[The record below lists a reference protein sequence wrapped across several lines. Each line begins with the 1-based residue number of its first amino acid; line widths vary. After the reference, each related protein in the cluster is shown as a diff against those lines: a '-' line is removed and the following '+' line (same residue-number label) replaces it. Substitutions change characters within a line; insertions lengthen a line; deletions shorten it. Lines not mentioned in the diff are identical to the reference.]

1 MKITKEQLKQII
13 KEEIH
18 SLLEGR
24 YREPEGRYRPD
35 YRYTEKGMERHAR
48 KVQQLE
54 ISNKMKEKGIADA
67 LAGNPK
73 DERITHLAYS
83 QAYDKAMEEKSNPM
97 QEQ

>member
-1 MKITKEQLKQII
+1 MKITKEQLTQII

-24 YREPEGRYRPD
+24 YRGPG
-35 YRYTEKGMERHAR
+35 YRYTEKGMATASR
-48 KVQQLE
+48 KAQQLK
-54 ISNKMKEKGIADA
+54 ISNEMKRKGREDA
-67 LAGNPK
+67 LKGNPK
-73 DERITHLAYS
+73 DESITHLAYS